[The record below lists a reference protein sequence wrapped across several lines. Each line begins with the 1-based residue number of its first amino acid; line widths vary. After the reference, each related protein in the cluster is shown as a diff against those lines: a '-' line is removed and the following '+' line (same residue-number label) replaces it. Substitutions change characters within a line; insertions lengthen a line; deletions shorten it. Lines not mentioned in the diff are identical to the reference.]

1 MSIQGNLETFYLPS
15 MLQMLSYEKKTG
27 RLKIKSS
34 DNEVQIILHEGD
46 IVFATE
52 SRKSNRIGLLLM
64 NNGLI
69 SQEVLDECLAIS
81 KKKNQGIGKT
91 LVQEGHLSLKQLNT
105 FLLKQA
111 ENSIYNVCSWESGE
125 FVYNDAELNL
135 KGVAGN
141 KLNTMN
147 LLLEASRRIDE
158 LGILKK
164 QIPTDEAVVKLL
176 TPKDSDGGIKLN
188 EDEWRI
194 LSMVNGKATVRQIL
208 DQTGYDDFTGYKL
221 LNSLL
226 SYGKIEITTK
236 RPTDELAAQAVS
248 HLKSIDARQFRET
261 LDLLGLK
268 RSSVLRVVL
277 SRIFRDA
284 VDQTQLMKSLA
295 NESKR
300 IANPSDMAE
309 LNKLR
314 ENSRIPFMKA
324 VLELLWQSVNEPDAG

>member
-1 MSIQGNLETFYLPS
+1 MSIQGKLETFYLPS

-27 RLKIKSS
+27 RLKIKSP

-52 SRKSNRIGLLLM
+52 TRKSNRIGLLLV

-69 SQEVLDECLAIS
+69 RQEVLEECLAIS

-91 LVQEGHLSLKQLNT
+91 LVQEGHLSLNQLNT

-147 LLLEASRRIDE
+147 ILLEASRRIDE

-176 TPKDSDGGIKLN
+176 TKKDSNGDIKLN

-194 LSMVNGKATVRQIL
+194 LSMVNGKSSVRQIL

-226 SYGKIEITTK
+226 SYGKIEIAAK
-236 RPTDELAAQAVS
+236 RPTDELAAEAIS
-248 HLKSIDARQFRET
+248 HLKSVDARQFRET

-300 IANPSDMAE
+300 IANPADTTE
-309 LNKLR
+309 LNKLK
-314 ENSRIPFMKA
+314 ENSHIPFMKA
-324 VLELLWQSVNEPDAG
+324 VLELLWQSVNEPGDG

>member
-1 MSIQGNLETFYLPS
+1 
-15 MLQMLSYEKKTG
+15 
-27 RLKIKSS
+27 
-34 DNEVQIILHEGD
+34 
-46 IVFATE
+46 
-52 SRKSNRIGLLLM
+52 M

-69 SQEVLDECLAIS
+69 SQAVLDECLTIS
-81 KKKNQGIGKT
+81 KEKNQGIGKT
-91 LVQEGHLSLKQLNT
+91 LVQQGHLSLKQINT

-125 FVYNDAELNL
+125 FVYTDAELNL

-164 QIPTDEAVVKLL
+164 QIPSEDAVVKLL
-176 TPKDSDGGIKLN
+176 THREPDGDVRLN

-226 SYGKIEITTK
+226 SYGKIEILTK
-236 RPTDELAAQAVS
+236 QPADELAAQAVS

-284 VDQTQLMKSLA
+284 VDQTQFMKSLA

-300 IANPSDMAE
+300 IANPSDLAE
-309 LNKLR
+309 LKKLK
-314 ENSRIPFMKA
+314 ENSHMPFMKG
-324 VLELLWQSVNEPDAG
+324 VLELLWQAVNESDPG